1 MDVNADDEHRA
12 RVYCSNV
19 LRKYDLPSYILQTFI
34 PPSARDAYLAI
45 RAFNVSVSSVADNV
59 SNPTVGAMRMQ
70 FWRETISQTFKGI
83 PPREPVAILLSQAL
97 KRLEDRRINLNKGWF
112 LRLISSREQYLHNPP
127 YPTISALE
135 SYAESTYSTML
146 YLTLSSLPVHSV
158 TVDHLASHI
167 GKASG
172 IAAVL
177 RGLPLLA
184 FPSPQHNHMKLGA
197 LERISNRQGSV
208 PLPLDVMAE
217 TGLKEEDVFR
227 QGASA
232 PGLQDAV
239 FAVATRA
246 NDHLIT
252 AREMLKNL
260 RAGQDIGHEFEH
272 EDDEGHNYSAHE
284 RSKDPVKDLDR
295 GFGVLMPAVATSL
308 WLDALERVG
317 FDIFRPELR
326 RSDWRLPWKAYWS
339 FKRRKI

>member
-1 MDVNADDEHRA
+1 
-12 RVYCSNV
+12 
-19 LRKYDLPSYILQTFI
+19 
-34 PPSARDAYLAI
+34 
-45 RAFNVSVSSVADNV
+45 
-59 SNPTVGAMRMQ
+59 MRMQ
-70 FWRETISQTFKGI
+70 YWREAISQIYKGV
-83 PPREPVAILLSQAL
+83 PPKEPVAVLLSQAL
-97 KRLEDRRINLNKGWF
+97 KQLENRRVKLNKGWL
-112 LRLISSREQYLHNPP
+112 LRLIDAREQYLHNPP
-127 YPTISALE
+127 YPTLSALE
-135 SYAESTYSTML
+135 SYAESTYSTIL
-146 YLTLSSLPVHSV
+146 YLTLSSLPLYSV

-184 FPSPQHNHMKLGA
+184 FPSPQNTHTKYGA

-217 TGLKEEDVFR
+217 TGLREEDVFR

-252 AREMLKNL
+252 AREMLKSI
-260 RAGQDIGHEFEH
+260 RAGRDIGHEFEH
-272 EDDEGHNYSAHE
+272 EADQGHNYSTPDK
-284 RSKDPVKDLDR
+284 SNDPIKDVDG

-308 WLDALERVG
+308 WLERLERVG

-326 RSDWRLPWKAYWS
+326 RRDWRLPWRAYWS
-339 FKRRKI
+339 FKRRKF